1 MRGKG
6 TNSNM
11 REINEL
17 GGEARINL
25 GEKCNKKELG
35 KKEMEK

>member
-25 GEKCNKKELG
+25 GEKFNKKELG